1 MVVDTSAIMAVL
13 LGEDDADRIIDV
25 LASTDQLFI
34 SVATAVEIDIVQFAK
49 NGDQGLRELDLLM
62 SEILP
67 DIVPVT
73 AHRARIASE
82 AFQRSGR
89 GQHPTRLNFG
99 DCFSY
104 ALAKETSLPLL
115 FKGKDF
121 SLTDLRAVPY

>member
-73 AHRARIASE
+73 AHQARIASE
-82 AFQRSGR
+82 AFQRYGR
-89 GQHPTRLNFG
+89 GQHPARLNFG